1 MKGKLHTNS
10 KSPRWRVFD
19 LHQPTLYSPVL
30 PQGIHGWYI
39 LQSDSG

>member
-1 MKGKLHTNS
+1 MKGELHTNS

-19 LHQPTLYSPVL
+19 LHQPTLYSA
-30 PQGIHGWYI
+30 IHGWYI